1 MKSFSFTKAFTLGCL
16 MVLALPVAC
25 GDDETNPPAKAGS
38 DAGGEAGAGVGGGTP
53 TDGGAGGA
61 APSTLPPGI
70 SDVSKTEM
78 CTDEPACKSAAV
90 GPVFIDPCC
99 AGDACGLATGFL
111 GLVGANFEEECQ
123 PRGQV
128 GEVDESCPTTMPSA
142 VPFPMGGTTIMVPI
156 DGFVGCCRENGMCG
170 VVVDDVVS
178 PALGKLASLGLGC
191 VDAAPFFPNQ
201 APAACGGS
209 VGGAGGGGA
218 GGASGGDGAGG
229 AGGAVTP
236 VGGAGGAGGNN

>member
-1 MKSFSFTKAFTLGCL
+1 LV
-16 MVLALPVAC
+16 VLALPVAC
-25 GDDETNPPAKAGS
+25 GDDETNPPGKAGS
-38 DAGGEAGAGVGGGTP
+38 DAGGEAGAGTGTGGGNT

-70 SDVSKTEM
+70 SSVSKTEM

-90 GPVFIDPCC
+90 GPVYIDPCC

-111 GLVGANFEEECQ
+111 GLVGAKFENDCQ
-123 PRGQV
+123 PKGQV
-128 GEVDESCPTTMPSA
+128 GEVDEGCPTTAPSA

-156 DGFVGCCRENGMCG
+156 NGFVGCCRENGMCG

-191 VDAAPFFPNQ
+191 VDAAPFFPQ
-201 APAACGGS
+201 GPAPKAC
-209 VGGAGGGGA
+209 GAGGGGA
-218 GGASGGDGAGG
+218 GGSGAGGASGGESAGG

-236 VGGAGGAGGNN
+236 AGGAGGAGGNN